1 MSSAFNS
8 TQLFNGTTLEPAFVE
23 LGVNVFRIIY
33 FALILLLGV
42 PGNSL
47 ILRVY
52 WTKTLKTSTHVF
64 IMTLAW
70 ADLAVCL
77 IKVVNIPY
85 RVLLMMGHEIPAVIR
100 LLLALEPT
108 AIGTSIMITAVIAVD
123 RYDCVCRPHRRF
135 FTHRRGK
142 IAAWASFLFSVLI
155 NIPEYVGVFSSI
167 PILTI
172 ILACHAIICVT
183 TLVMVAVFYSLVYKA
198 IRQHVKVGAS
208 SLRTRRND
216 CSTIC
221 PSTVV
226 VPETSSID
234 DGSKPSTSKVRKEVW
249 VASVP
254 TQAASSAK
262 QILATDLQ
270 TRSSLDIESGLEAN
284 RQRTHPEHPSNVSQL
299 QRKTTKMLFVTS
311 VFFFMTWMPYWIFIF
326 MLFVTS
332 VIIFMKWLP
341 YWIFVTVSFA
351 SKDGLNIDPTFLQVL
366 TDMFLILYIN
376 HVVNPF
382 IYGVANR
389 RFRKDCRK
397 VIRKFKLCQHLNF
410 SYT

>member
-8 TQLFNGTTLEPAFVE
+8 TQFLNDTKLEPAFVQ
-23 LGVNVFRIIY
+23 LGVIIFRISCY
-33 FALILLLGV
+33 NLILLLGV

-85 RVLLMMGHEIPAVIR
+85 RVLLMMGHEKPAVIR
-100 LLLALEPT
+100 LFLALEPT

-155 NIPEYVGVFSSI
+155 NIPQYIGVFSSI
-167 PILTI
+167 PILPI
-172 ILACHAIICVT
+172 LRLACHAIICVT

-270 TRSSLDIESGLEAN
+270 ARSSLDIESGLEAN

-326 MLFVTS
+326 
-332 VIIFMKWLP
+332 
-341 YWIFVTVSFA
+341 VSLA
-351 SKDGLNIDPTFLQVL
+351 GQSGLNFNPIFFQVVNE
-366 TDMFLILYIN
+366 MFLILYIN

-389 RFRKDCRK
+389 RFRKDCRE
-397 VIRKFKLCQHLNF
+397 VIRKFKLC
-410 SYT
+410 

>member
-1 MSSAFNS
+1 MEDMSSAFNS
-8 TQLFNGTTLEPAFVE
+8 TQLFNDTKLEPAFVQ
-23 LGVNVFRIIY
+23 LGVNIFRISC
-33 FALILLLGV
+33 FTLTLLLGV

-85 RVLLMMGHEIPAVIR
+85 RVLLLIGHEIPAVIR
-100 LLLALEPT
+100 LMLAFETT

-167 PILTI
+167 PILPI
-172 ILACHAIICVT
+172 LRLACHAIICVT

-208 SLRTRRND
+208 SLRTRHND

-221 PSTVV
+221 HANVV
-226 VPETSSID
+226 APEPNLFN
-234 DGSKPSTSKVRKEVW
+234 DGSKPNTSKVRKEVW

-254 TQAASSAK
+254 TEAARLHGKTVQDQSFSKYSTSTAQA
-262 QILATDLQ
+262 LATADLQ
-270 TRSSLDIESGLEAN
+270 TRTSLDTESGSEAN
-284 RQRTHPEHPSNVSQL
+284 RKRIRPEHPSHFNKLL
-299 QRKTTKMLFVTS
+299 QRKTTKMLFLAS
-311 VFFFMTWMPYWIFIF
+311 LVFSMTWMPYWIFIF
-326 MLFVTS
+326 
-332 VIIFMKWLP
+332 
-341 YWIFVTVSFA
+341 VSLA
-351 SKDGLNIDPTFLQVL
+351 VQSGLNFNPIFLQVVNE
-366 TDMFLILYIN
+366 MFLILYIN

-382 IYGVANR
+382 IYGAANR
-389 RFRKDCRK
+389 RFRKDSRE
-397 VIRKFKLCQHLNF
+397 VIRTFKLC
-410 SYT
+410 

>member
-1 MSSAFNS
+1 MKDMSSAFNS
-8 TQLFNGTTLEPAFVE
+8 TQLFNVTKLEPAFVQ
-23 LGVNVFRIIY
+23 LGVNIFRIIF

-77 IKVVNIPY
+77 IKLVNI
-85 RVLLMMGHEIPAVIR
+85 VWQGLLMMGHEIPVVIR
-100 LLLALEPT
+100 LFGAFDAT

-155 NIPEYVGVFSSI
+155 NIPAYVGVFSSI

-172 ILACHAIICVT
+172 LRLACHAIICVT

-226 VPETSSID
+226 APEPSSID
-234 DGSKPSTSKVRKEVW
+234 DGSKPSTSKVRRFR
-249 VASVP
+249 VASV
-254 TQAASSAK
+254 ASSAK
-262 QILATDLQ
+262 QTLATDLQ
-270 TRSSLDIESGLEAN
+270 TRSSLDTESGFEAN
-284 RQRTHPEHPSNVSQL
+284 RQRTRPDREQPSNISQL

-311 VFFFMTWMPYWIFIF
+311 VFFLMTWMPYWI
-326 MLFVTS
+326 
-332 VIIFMKWLP
+332 II
-341 YWIFVTVSFA
+341 IVSFA
-351 SKDGLNIDPTFLQVL
+351 STGGLNIDPTFLQVL
-366 TDMFLILYIN
+366 NEMSLILYIN
-376 HVVNPF
+376 HVMNPF

-389 RFRKDCRK
+389 RFRKDCRE
-397 VIRKFKLCQHLNF
+397 VIRKLKLC
-410 SYT
+410 

>member
-1 MSSAFNS
+1 MEDMSSAFNS
-8 TQLFNGTTLEPAFVE
+8 TQFLNDTKLEPAFVQ
-23 LGVNVFRIIY
+23 LGVNIFRIIF

-64 IMTLAW
+64 IMTLAL

-77 IKVVNIPY
+77 IKVANIAY
-85 RVLLMMGHEIPAVIR
+85 RVLLMMGHEIPAVLR
-100 LLLALEPT
+100 LLLAFETT

-142 IAAWASFLFSVLI
+142 IAAWASTLFSVLI

-167 PILTI
+167 PILPI
-172 ILACHAIICVT
+172 LRLACHAIICVT
-183 TLVMVAVFYSLVYKA
+183 ALVMVAVFYSLVYKA

-208 SLRTRRND
+208 SLKTRRND

-221 PSTVV
+221 PANVV
-226 VPETSSID
+226 APEPSSIN
-234 DGSKPSTSKVRKEVW
+234 DGSKPNTSKVRKEVW

-254 TQAASSAK
+254 TQAASLQEKTVKDQSFSKCSTSSAK
-262 QILATDLQ
+262 QALATDLHKP
-270 TRSSLDIESGLEAN
+270 TSLDTEPGLEAN
-284 RQRTHPEHPSNVSQL
+284 HKRIRPEHPSHFSQL
-299 QRKTTKMLFVTS
+299 QRKTTKMLFVAS
-311 VFFFMTWMPYWIFIF
+311 VVFFVTWMPYWTSIF
-326 MLFVTS
+326 LGLS
-332 VIIFMKWLP
+332 VQ
-341 YWIFVTVSFA
+341 S
-351 SKDGLNIDPTFLQVL
+351 GLNIGPLVLQVL
-366 TDMFLILYIN
+366 SEIHLSLYIN

-389 RFRKDCRK
+389 RFRKDCRE
-397 VIRKFKLCQHLNF
+397 VIRKFKLC
-410 SYT
+410 

>member
-1 MSSAFNS
+1 MEDMSSAFNS
-8 TQLFNGTTLEPAFVE
+8 TELFNDTTLEPAFVQ
-23 LGVNVFRIIY
+23 LGVNLFRICC
-33 FALILLLGV
+33 FTLVLLLGV

-77 IKVVNIPY
+77 IKVANIAY
-85 RVLLMMGHEIPAVIR
+85 RVLLMMGHEIPVVIR
-100 LLLALEPT
+100 LLLAFNTT
-108 AIGTSIMITAVIAVD
+108 ATGTSIMITALIAVD

-142 IAAWASFLFSVLI
+142 IAAWASTLFSVLI

-167 PILTI
+167 PILPI
-172 ILACHAIICVT
+172 LRLACHAIICVT

-226 VPETSSID
+226 VPESSSID

-262 QILATDLQ
+262 QTLATDLQ
-270 TRSSLDIESGLEAN
+270 TRSSLDTESGFEAN
-284 RQRTHPEHPSNVSQL
+284 RQRTRPDREQPISQL

-311 VFFFMTWMPYWIFIF
+311 VFFLMT
-326 MLFVTS
+326 
-332 VIIFMKWLP
+332 WLP
-341 YWIFVTVSFA
+341 YWIFIIVSFA
-351 SKDGLNIDPTFLQVL
+351 VQGGLNIDPILLQVL
-366 TDMFLILYIN
+366 NEMYLILYIN
-376 HVVNPF
+376 HVMNPF

-389 RFRKDCRK
+389 RFRKDCRE
-397 VIRKFKLCQHLNF
+397 VIRKLKLC
-410 SYT
+410 

>member
-1 MSSAFNS
+1 MEDMSSAFNS
-8 TQLFNGTTLEPAFVE
+8 TELFNDTTLEPAFVQ
-23 LGVNVFRIIY
+23 LGVNLFRICC
-33 FALILLLGV
+33 FTLVLLLGV

-77 IKVVNIPY
+77 IKVANIAW
-85 RVLLMMGHEIPAVIR
+85 RVLIMMGHEIPVVIR
-100 LLLALEPT
+100 LLLAFNTT
-108 AIGTSIMITAVIAVD
+108 AIGTSIMITALIAVD

-142 IAAWASFLFSVLI
+142 IAAWASTLFSVLI

-167 PILTI
+167 PILPI
-172 ILACHAIICVT
+172 LILACHAIICVT

-226 VPETSSID
+226 VPESSSID

-270 TRSSLDIESGLEAN
+270 TRSSLDTESGFEAN
-284 RQRTHPEHPSNVSQL
+284 RQRTRPDREQPISQL

-311 VFFFMTWMPYWIFIF
+311 VFFLMT
-326 MLFVTS
+326 
-332 VIIFMKWLP
+332 WLP
-341 YWIFVTVSFA
+341 YWIFIIVSFA
-351 SKDGLNIDPTFLQVL
+351 VQGGLNIDPILLQVL
-366 TDMFLILYIN
+366 NEMYIILYIN
-376 HVVNPF
+376 HVMNPF

-389 RFRKDCRK
+389 RFRKDCRE
-397 VIRKFKLCQHLNF
+397 VIRKLKLC
-410 SYT
+410 